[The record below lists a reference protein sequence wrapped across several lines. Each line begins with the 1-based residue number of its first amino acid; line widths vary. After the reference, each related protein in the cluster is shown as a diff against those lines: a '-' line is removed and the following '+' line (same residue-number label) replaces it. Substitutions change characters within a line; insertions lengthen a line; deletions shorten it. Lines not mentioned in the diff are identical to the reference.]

1 MLPHILMWT
10 VTILGMIYI
19 VYNFILAKSIINIFF
34 AILFQSI
41 LLFLIRFFWLVHSFG
56 DAFIHSFD
64 LLTIIVVVVYVIY
77 QLMGDSS
84 ED

>member
-1 MLPHILMWT
+1 MLPHILMWA
-10 VTILGMIYI
+10 VTILGIIYI

-41 LLFLIRFFWLVHSFG
+41 LLFLIRFFWLDHSF
-56 DAFIHSFD
+56 
-64 LLTIIVVVVYVIY
+64 VVVYVIY

>member
-1 MLPHILMWT
+1 M
-10 VTILGMIYI
+10 
-19 VYNFILAKSIINIFF
+19 
-34 AILFQSI
+34 
-41 LLFLIRFFWLVHSFG
+41 LFLIRFFWLDHSFG

>member
-1 MLPHILMWT
+1 MLPHILMWA
-10 VTILGMIYI
+10 VTILGIIYI
-19 VYNFILAKSIINIFF
+19 VYNFILAKSIINIF

-41 LLFLIRFFWLVHSFG
+41 LLFLIRFFWLDHSFG